1 MYNRRPVKEWV
12 LGIDIGGTTLKA
24 ALVRRDGS
32 FGEARSKSSRLPDRD
47 SFRRALQGLV
57 RELAR
62 ALPSGARLSA
72 VGIGCKGT
80 IARGACRVRTLPGA
94 FRYLEGAPLDAWIVR
109 ALGRRIGVTLDND
122 ARAALAGERRWGAAR
137 GKRDVVLLTLGSGV
151 GGAIAAAGRML
162 DGHANVAGHLGHVV
176 VEVDGPDC
184 SCGNRGCLEAIF
196 SARAIEGAALA
207 AIRRGCES
215 RLYERFAARPEA
227 LTCLDVF
234 SAAAAGDALAG
245 EIVRRGVAA
254 KRARPGDLSARR
266 PDRRRGTGALC
277 AAAPRS
283 GPAHRA
289 PARPPH
295 SDPQGRARRAR
306 RRRRGGG
313 ARVGR
318 RRI

>member
-57 RELAR
+57 HELAR

-176 VEVDGPDC
+176 VEVDGPAC

-207 AIRRGCES
+207 AIRRG
-215 RLYERFAARPEA
+215 
-227 LTCLDVF
+227 
-234 SAAAAGDALAG
+234 
-245 EIVRRGVAA
+245 
-254 KRARPGDLSARR
+254 
-266 PDRRRGTGALC
+266 
-277 AAAPRS
+277 
-283 GPAHRA
+283 
-289 PARPPH
+289 
-295 SDPQGRARRAR
+295 
-306 RRRRGGG
+306 
-313 ARVGR
+313 
-318 RRI
+318 